1 LGKFEVASGGTL
13 LLDEIG
19 EMPMQMQ
26 AKLLRV
32 LQEREI
38 DKVGGDQPVEIDV
51 RVIATTNRNLE
62 KEVADGKF
70 REDLFYRL
78 NVFRVHL
85 PPLRD
90 RKDDISELV
99 DYFVSKYN
107 KENGFSVQGLSDEA
121 TKVLGGYEW
130 PGNIR
135 ELENAIE
142 RAVVLTRTGSVHHS
156 MFKFN
161 SAGKNYSNELQAGMT
176 VAEMEKH
183 LILKTL
189 DSCDGNRTK
198 AADMLGISIRTLR
211 NKLHEYGTFSG
222 DPVDGN
228 DDE

>member
-1 LGKFEVASGGTL
+1 
-13 LLDEIG
+13 
-19 EMPMQMQ
+19 
-26 AKLLRV
+26 
-32 LQEREI
+32 
-38 DKVGGDQPVEIDV
+38 
-51 RVIATTNRNLE
+51 
-62 KEVADGKF
+62 
-70 REDLFYRL
+70 
-78 NVFRVHL
+78 
-85 PPLRD
+85 
-90 RKDDISELV
+90 
-99 DYFVSKYN
+99 
-107 KENGFSVQGLSDEA
+107 
-121 TKVLGGYEW
+121 
-130 PGNIR
+130 
-135 ELENAIE
+135 
-142 RAVVLTRTGSVHHS
+142 

>member
-1 LGKFEVASGGTL
+1 ML
-13 LLDEIG
+13 
-19 EMPMQMQ
+19 MQ

-51 RVIATTNRNLE
+51 RVVATTNRNLE

-78 NVFRVHL
+78 NVFRIHL

-99 DYFVSKYN
+99 EHFISKYN
-107 KENGFSVQGLSDEA
+107 DENGFSVNELSADA
-121 TKVLGGYEW
+121 IKILSGYDW

-142 RAVVLTRTGSVHHS
+142 RAVVLTRSGTIASS
-156 MFKFN
+156 MFKMN
-161 SAGKNYSNELQAGMT
+161 SLSKAQSSELQAGMT
-176 VAEMEKH
+176 VADMEKQ

-189 DSCDGNRTK
+189 DSCQDNRTK
-198 AADMLGISIRTLR
+198 AAEMLGISIRTLR
-211 NKLHEYGTFSG
+211 NKLHEYGAFSD
-222 DPVDGN
+222 DPV
-228 DDE
+228 ECMAEE